1 MHCSVTNVIL
11 IMYDVCWLT
20 GMSKSTVLGG
30 TRCVYYSFIVFI
42 CFVILVCGTI
52 YYYEYDKLNM
62 WLKVTMLTQ
71 EDDVLHRNVKKVA
84 NRRNHLGVTDG
95 KKQIKPVTKNSPGKT
110 LSPPHI
116 ASQHKSQGYILPYRL
131 YEQQT
136 AATRNLWGLQ
146 YFANSV
152 NMKVVEPFVSENS
165 FNFRPIVAGATNP
178 MRFGDIYDMEF
189 WNNQTTENGCAELV
203 AWEEFL
209 LNAPKTTILVF
220 TCNGD
225 ASSPTGL
232 FRKVD
237 RINGSRQCG
246 DTNFPAQALKF
257 FRDLGFQFV
266 HEVCIKF
273 SSSIPMSMEKFSQY
287 ILGTHNSNS
296 VTLIFA
302 LWHGIRRT
310 RDNLK
315 APSFRTDNTVTVGLL
330 PSVKMMN
337 FSKGYI
343 KKFNPSCGKYY
354 GVMVRVE
361 KVYNWARR
369 LDAFTD
375 NDVVQYM
382 VKCATNLTQYL
393 NIHPEWSRTLAIDLG
408 QYGSLHYRHSKN
420 STKPEE
426 MLYEA
431 FFNSVFGN
439 YSLTI
444 SEFENSF
451 KKYLNFDNAVVIAQ
465 LQRTIA
471 VTSDCLVLVGGS
483 SNFQAGALAMYKKLH
498 PNKED
503 QCIIKHCYRGVNFHV
518 ALEDEVN

>member
-1 MHCSVTNVIL
+1 MNKNT
-11 IMYDVCWLT
+11 IM
-20 GMSKSTVLGG
+20 GG
-30 TRCVYYSFIVFI
+30 ARCVYGFIVFI

-62 WLKVTMLTQ
+62 WLKGTTLTQ
-71 EDDVLHRNVKKVA
+71 EDDVLHRNVKEVS
-84 NRRNHLGVTDG
+84 NRRNHQGGTNG
-95 KKQIKPVTKNSPGKT
+95 KKLIKPVAKNSPGKT
-110 LSPPHI
+110 FLPPHI

-152 NMKVVEPFVSENS
+152 NMKVVEPFVSKNT
-165 FNFRPIVAGATNP
+165 FNFQPIVEGATNP

-189 WNNQTTENGCAELV
+189 WNNQTTEHGCAELV

-220 TCNGD
+220 TCNGN
-225 ASSPTGL
+225 ARSPTGL
-232 FRKVD
+232 FKKVD
-237 RINGSRQCG
+237 NPNRITGNRQCSG
-246 DTNFPAQALKF
+246 TDFPAQALKF

-266 HEVCIKF
+266 REVCIKF

-287 ILGTHNSNS
+287 MLGTHNSNS

-302 LWHGIRRT
+302 LWHGIRHT

-315 APSFRTDNTVTVGLL
+315 APSFRTDNTVMVGLL
-330 PSVKMMN
+330 PSKTMMR
-337 FSKGYI
+337 FSKEYI
-343 KKFNPSCGKYY
+343 KRFNPSGGKYY

-361 KVYNWARR
+361 RVYKWARKA
-369 LDAFTD
+369 DALTD

-408 QYGSLHYRHSKN
+408 QYGSLCYRRSKN
-420 STKPEE
+420 SMKPEE
-426 MLYEA
+426 TLYDA

-444 SEFENSF
+444 SEFENTF

-465 LQRTIA
+465 LQRTVA

-483 SNFQAGALAMYKKLH
+483 SNFQVGALAMYEKLH

-503 QCIIKHCYRGVNFHV
+503 QCIIKHCYRGVDFHV
-518 ALEDEVN
+518 SLEDEVN